1 MNFVFGMLVF
11 LVTVLIYP
19 FFILRRIT
27 RLVRDNPAPKS
38 QARFSMSD
46 LLSLLFL
53 IQLPIA
59 TFRNS
64 EEQMGQLYLVLIG
77 LMMLVS
83 SISWFAGLIAVN
95 HVGIFG
101 QMKRI
106 VAIGFTFPAAI
117 VGGFMGPIII
127 LRIWDG
133 WPGGWPVLWVLMYG
147 ALVVLTHFSVG
158 WVIRDSSMEREQR
171 GLPAA
176 NTNGDRSN

>member
-1 MNFVFGMLVF
+1 MGFVFGILF
-11 LVTVLIYP
+11 LGTVLVYP

-27 RLVRDNPAPKS
+27 RLVRDNPAPKRR
-38 QARFSMSD
+38 ARFSMSD

-59 TFRNS
+59 MFSTS
-64 EEQMGQLYLVLIG
+64 EEQIGPLYLVLIG

-95 HVGIFG
+95 HVGIFS

-117 VGGFMGPIII
+117 AGGFMGATIV
-127 LRIWDG
+127 LRILNGWWDG
-133 WPGGWPVLWVLMYG
+133 WTLLWVLIYG
-147 ALVVLTHFSVG
+147 AMVVLTHISVG

-176 NTNGDRSN
+176 NGMNEM